1 MRDGGNELM
10 TWNDLV
16 AVLPP
21 FILIVGGMVILLA
34 DLLVPANR
42 KAVTG
47 WVSFAPFV
55 LALLAVFALWGQT
68 GAAFNSMASLDGY
81 ALFLDA
87 IFAGAGITT
96 LAFALRYNESR
107 SIQRGEFY
115 PLLLF
120 AASGM
125 MLMGHATNLLIV
137 FVALELLSIPLYILC
152 GIARRSVQSQES
164 ALKYFLLG
172 AFASGFVAYGI
183 ALVYGATGTF
193 NLNAMA
199 RIIAAGQYTDALVLY
214 AGAGL
219 ILAGLGFKVAAVPF
233 HMWAPDVYEGA
244 PTSVTGFMA
253 AATKA
258 AGFAAVARV
267 FVFGMGDLIA
277 LWQPVVSVLAALTMI
292 VGNLAAL
299 AQTNLKRMLAYSS
312 IAHAGYALVGIAAG
326 GQTGASSVLFY
337 LAGYAATILAAFA
350 VMTVMSAPEGEDQST
365 DSYTGLIQRRPFL
378 AVTLAIAMLS
388 LTGIPPLAGFAGKY
402 FLFRSAVESGL
413 VWLAVIGAL
422 TSVVSA
428 GYYLRVVVVMFMREP
443 GAQKPLL
450 SVTGPARSA
459 AIAVASLL
467 TILIGLLPTPLLDTI
482 AQGVQNMPR

>member
-1 MRDGGNELM
+1 M
-10 TWNDLV
+10 TWNDLI

-21 FILIVGGMVILLA
+21 LFLIVGGIVILMA
-34 DLLVPANR
+34 DLFVPPGR
-42 KAVTG
+42 KAITG
-47 WVSFAPFV
+47 WASFAPFA

-68 GAAFNSMASLDGY
+68 GTGFNGMASLDGY

-87 IFAGAGITT
+87 IFAGAGIVT

-107 SIQRGEFY
+107 GIQRGEFY

-137 FVALELLSIPLYILC
+137 FIVLELLSIPLYILC
-152 GIARRSVQSQES
+152 GIARRAVESQES

-183 ALVYGATGTF
+183 ALVYGAAGTF
-193 NLNAMA
+193 DLNAIA
-199 RIIAAGQYTDALVLY
+199 RIVAAGQYTDAIVLY

-253 AATKA
+253 VATKA

-267 FVFGMGDLIA
+267 FLFGMGDLIA
-277 LWQPVVSVLAALTMI
+277 LWQPVVAVLSALTMI
-292 VGNLAAL
+292 VGNVAAL

-337 LAGYAATILAAFA
+337 LAAYAATTLAAFT
-350 VMTVMSAPEGEDQST
+350 VMTVMSGPEGEDQSIN
-365 DSYTGLIQRRPFL
+365 SYTGLIQRRPLL
-378 AVTLAIAMLS
+378 AVTMAVAMLS

-402 FLFRSAVESGL
+402 FLFESAIRAGL

-422 TSVVSA
+422 TSVISA

-443 GAQKPLL
+443 GAQTPAL
-450 SVTGPARSA
+450 SATGPARTI
-459 AIAVASLL
+459 AIVGTSLL
-467 TILIGLLPTPLLDTI
+467 TIIIGILPAPLLDT
-482 AQGVQNMPR
+482 ATWSAQNMLR

>member
-1 MRDGGNELM
+1 M

-16 AVLPP
+16 VVLPP
-21 FILIVGGMVILLA
+21 LLLIAGGIVILLA
-34 DLLVPANR
+34 DLFVPAHR
-42 KAVTG
+42 KAITG
-47 WVSFAPFV
+47 WASFAPFI
-55 LALLAVFALWGQT
+55 LALLAALALWGQT
-68 GAAFNSMASLDGY
+68 GPAFNGMVSLDGY
-81 ALFLDA
+81 ALFLDI
-87 IFAGAGITT
+87 IFAGAGIAT

-107 SIQRGEFY
+107 GIQRGEFY

-137 FVALELLSIPLYILC
+137 FIALELLSIPLYILC
-152 GIARRSVQSQES
+152 GIARRNVESQES

-183 ALVYGATGTF
+183 ALVYGSTGAF
-193 NLNAMA
+193 DLNAIA
-199 RIIAAGQYTDALVLY
+199 RAISAGQHTDAIVLY

-267 FVFGMGDLIA
+267 FLFGMGDLIA
-277 LWQPVVSVLAALTMI
+277 LWQPVVAVLAALTMI
-292 VGNLAAL
+292 VGNVAAL
-299 AQTNLKRMLAYSS
+299 AQTNLKRMLGYSS

-337 LAGYAATILAAFA
+337 LAAYAATTLAAFA
-350 VMTVMSAPEGEDQST
+350 VMTVMSAPEGEDQSIE
-365 DSYTGLIQRRPFL
+365 SYAGMIHRQPWL

-413 VWLAVIGAL
+413 IWLAVIGAL

-443 GAQKPLL
+443 GAQTPAL
-450 SVTGPARSA
+450 SAAGPARSA
-459 AIAVASLL
+459 AIATTSLL
-467 TILIGLLPTPLLDTI
+467 TILIGILPAPLLDTV
-482 AQGVQNMPR
+482 ARGVQNMPR

>member
-1 MRDGGNELM
+1 M

-16 AVLPP
+16 TVLPP
-21 FILIVGGMVILLA
+21 LVLIVGGIVILIA
-34 DLLVPANR
+34 DLFVPAGR

-47 WVSFAPFV
+47 WASFAPFL

-68 GAAFNSMASLDGY
+68 GAAFNGMASLDGY

-87 IFAGAGITT
+87 LFASVGIAT
-96 LAFALRYNESR
+96 LAFALRYNQSR
-107 SIQRGEFY
+107 GIQRGEFY

-137 FVALELLSIPLYILC
+137 FIALELLSIPLYILC
-152 GIARRSVQSQES
+152 GIARGAVQSQES

-193 NLNAMA
+193 DLNALA
-199 RIIAAGQYTDALVLY
+199 QIIAARQYTDAIVLY
-214 AGAGL
+214 AGASL
-219 ILAGLGFKVAAVPF
+219 ILAGLGFKVAAAPF
-233 HMWAPDVYEGA
+233 HMWVPDVYEGA

-258 AGFAAVARV
+258 AGFAAVGRV
-267 FVFGMGDLIA
+267 FLFGMGDLIA
-277 LWQPVVSVLAALTMI
+277 LWQPVVAVIAALTMI
-292 VGNLAAL
+292 VGNVAAL

-326 GQTGASSVLFY
+326 GQAGASSVLFY
-337 LAGYAATILAAFA
+337 LAAYAATTLAAFA
-350 VMTVMSAPEGEDQST
+350 VMTVMSAPESEDQSI
-365 DSYTGLIQRRPFL
+365 DAYTGLIHRRPLL

-402 FLFRSAVESGL
+402 FLFEAAIRSGL
-413 VWLAVIGAL
+413 IWLALIGAL

-443 GAQKPLL
+443 GAETPPL
-450 SVTGPARSA
+450 SVAGPARTA
-459 AIAVASLL
+459 AIVATSFL
-467 TILIGLLPTPLLDTI
+467 TIIIGILPAPLLDTV
-482 AQGVQNMPR
+482 ARGVQHMPR

>member
-1 MRDGGNELM
+1 M
-10 TWNDLV
+10 TWNDLA

-21 FILIVGGMVILLA
+21 VLLIVGGVVILMA
-34 DLLVPANR
+34 DLFVPADR
-42 KAVTG
+42 KAITG
-47 WVSFAPFV
+47 RASFAPFI

-68 GAAFNSMASLDGY
+68 GRAFNGMVSLDGY

-87 IFAGAGITT
+87 IFAGAGIVT

-107 SIQRGEFY
+107 GIQRGEFY

-152 GIARRSVQSQES
+152 GVARRNVESQES

-193 NLNAMA
+193 DLNAIA
-199 RIIAAGQYTDALVLY
+199 RIITAGQYTDAIVLY

-233 HMWAPDVYEGA
+233 HTWAPDVYEGA

-267 FVFGMGDLIA
+267 FLFGMGDLIA
-277 LWQPVVSVLAALTMI
+277 LWQPVVAVIAALTMI
-292 VGNLAAL
+292 VGNVAAL
-299 AQTNLKRMLAYSS
+299 AQNNLKRMLAYSS
-312 IAHAGYALVGIAAG
+312 IAHAGYALVGVAAG
-326 GQTGASSVLFY
+326 GQAGALSVLFY
-337 LAGYAATILAAFA
+337 LAAYAATTLAAFA
-350 VMTVMSAPEGEDQST
+350 VMTVMSAPEGEDQSL
-365 DSYTGLIQRRPFL
+365 DAYAGLIHRRPWL

-402 FLFRSAVESGL
+402 LLFRAAVESGL

-428 GYYLRVVVVMFMREP
+428 GYYLRVIVVMFMREP
-443 GAQKPLL
+443 GAQPL
-450 SVTGPARSA
+450 SVTGPGRAA
-459 AIAVASLL
+459 AIAVTSAL
-467 TILIGLLPTPLLDTI
+467 TVAIGILPAPLLEAAAWGI
-482 AQGVQNMPR
+482 QNLPR

>member
-1 MRDGGNELM
+1 M

-21 FILIVGGMVILLA
+21 FLLIVGGIVILLA
-34 DLLVPANR
+34 DLFVPADR

-47 WVSFAPFV
+47 WASFAPFI

-68 GAAFNSMASLDGY
+68 GTAFNGMASLDGY

-87 IFAGAGITT
+87 IFAGAGIAT

-107 SIQRGEFY
+107 GIQRGEFY

-137 FVALELLSIPLYILC
+137 FIALELLSIPLYILC
-152 GIARRSVQSQES
+152 GIARRTVESQES

-183 ALVYGATGTF
+183 ALVYGATGAF
-193 NLNAMA
+193 DLNAIA
-199 RIIAAGQYTDALVLY
+199 RIIAAGQYTDAIVLY

-267 FVFGMGDLIA
+267 FLFGMGDLIA
-277 LWQPVVSVLAALTMI
+277 LWQPVVAALAALTMI
-292 VGNLAAL
+292 VGNVAAL

-337 LAGYAATILAAFA
+337 LAVYAATTLAAFT
-350 VMTVMSAPEGEDQST
+350 VMTVMGTPEGEDQSI
-365 DSYTGLIQRRPFL
+365 DAYTGLIHRRPWL

-402 FLFRSAVESGL
+402 FLFESAVQSGL
-413 VWLAVIGAL
+413 VWLAIIGAL

-443 GAQKPLL
+443 SADTPPL
-450 SVTGPARSA
+450 SVAGPARAA
-459 AIAVASLL
+459 AIVATSIF
-467 TILIGLLPTPLLDTI
+467 TIIVGVLPAPLLNAAAWGI
-482 AQGVQNMPR
+482 HNMPR